1 MTNDVEKKVLKI
13 FSILMDVPI
22 KNLNKN
28 SNPDTVENWDSLSHV
43 KMIMEIESKFNIDL
57 LPDEALEIFSLND
70 AIKIIISKISLNEK
84 SVTVL

>member
-28 SNPDTVENWDSLSHV
+28 SNPDTIENWDSLSHV

-70 AIKIIISKISLNEK
+70 AIKIIISKISLN
-84 SVTVL
+84 

>member
-1 MTNDVEKKVLKI
+1 MNDDVEKKVLNI
-13 FSILMDVPI
+13 FSILMDTPI

-57 LPDEALEIFSLND
+57 LPDEALEIFSID
-70 AIKIIISKISLNEK
+70 SAIKIIIAKQLQ
-84 SVTVL
+84 L

>member
-13 FSILMDVPI
+13 FSIVMDVPI

-43 KMIMEIESKFNIDL
+43 KMIMEIESEFNIDL

-70 AIKIIISKISLNEK
+70 AIKIIISKISLN
-84 SVTVL
+84 

>member
-13 FSILMDVPI
+13 FSIVMDVPI

-70 AIKIIISKISLNEK
+70 VIKIIFSKISLN
-84 SVTVL
+84 

>member
-1 MTNDVEKKVLKI
+1 MMTNDVEKKVLKI
-13 FSILMDVPI
+13 FSIVMNVPI
-22 KNLNKN
+22 ENLNKN

-70 AIKIIISKISLNEK
+70 VIKIITSKISLN
-84 SVTVL
+84 

>member
-13 FSILMDVPI
+13 FSIVMDVPI

-70 AIKIIISKISLNEK
+70 VIKIIISKISLN
-84 SVTVL
+84 

>member
-70 AIKIIISKISLNEK
+70 AIKIIISKISLN
-84 SVTVL
+84 

>member
-13 FSILMDVPI
+13 FSIVMNVPI
-22 KNLNKN
+22 ENLNKN

-70 AIKIIISKISLNEK
+70 VIKIITSKISLN
-84 SVTVL
+84 